1 MAHKQTTS
9 LVAVTALASAL
20 SLASPAIASE
30 ADDPE
35 GQERT
40 YVKIE
45 ASDLGDALNQLARQL
60 GVQIVFFSEATAGK
74 VAKPIDGD
82 FTHAEAIETLLRD
95 TALEYRF
102 LNDQTIAVSAPETAS
117 GVSYIQND
125 AQAPAAQLQETAS
138 GGRARGAAADD
149 SAIGG
154 PFDEA
159 PGTLERITVTAQ
171 KRAQDLQDVPVSITA
186 FSGDSLARQGIVS
199 LREIA
204 RFTPGFA
211 GSTFN
216 ETEPILAVRG
226 ATNTFSQAGASKPVG
241 VFLDDVFISRN
252 SASAFELF
260 DLEQVAIL
268 RGPQGTLF
276 GRNVTGGAI
285 MIQTSRPDPGAFS
298 AKFEASYGNLDA
310 VTLRGSVNLPA
321 NDRFAAKISSTYRM
335 RDGYG
340 RDRLADLEQNDV
352 DTFNIRGRFL
362 AQFTDSLDA
371 VLTLDYAENSNN
383 GRTLSTITPAIADD
397 GDIRTSE
404 HGVDQFYDREIFG
417 VAGHVTWEL
426 EAGSLVSISAYR
438 RADSIENFAFST
450 TSFTFLPRFNP
461 FFPFQRI
468 GLTGEEPETFSQE
481 LRWVSRE
488 DRRVRY
494 ILGFYFF
501 DEQISKQSTEIRL
514 GGATGDTIRDRTF
527 DQSVDTTSVAGYTD
541 VEIDLLDDLR
551 LNLGGRLT
559 WEEKQVQ
566 VDFIDALNPAADFQ
580 SPEFQESW
588 TEFNPRA
595 VLTWRPTATAS
606 VYFSFSE
613 GFTSGGFNTEEDTID
628 VIGRPFD
635 PETVRAFELGA
646 KTEWFDRKLRANL
659 SLFRQKYNDKQEGF
673 LDSAFNFVIVNA
685 AEATIKGVELELSW
699 SVSEALAL
707 FGSYSYL
714 DAVYQDFF
722 IPSSMQ
728 DRSGN
733 FLSTA
738 PENSFAVG
746 MDYRQ
751 PVGNAGEVFGTA
763 SFSWQDDYFTG
774 SENRDTFLIDSYGL
788 LNASAGFAFGDGR
801 WRVTVWGKNLTDKE
815 YILIRSDFGPIIGVG
830 EHFGAPRTYG
840 VSVTAEL

>member
-1 MAHKQTTS
+1 MAQQRTKP
-9 LVAVTALASAL
+9 LLAVTALAVAL
-20 SLASPAIASE
+20 GLTCPAGATEAGEAS
-30 ADDPE
+30 

-40 YVKIE
+40 YIRIE
-45 ASDLGDALNQLARQL
+45 ASELGDALNELARQL
-60 GVQIVFFSEATAGK
+60 GVQIVFFSDATEGK
-74 VAKPIDGD
+74 VAKPMDGR
-82 FTHAEAIETLLRD
+82 FTPIEAMERLLRD

-102 LNDQTIAVSAPETAS
+102 LNDQTIAVSAPEKAS

-125 AQAPAAQLQETAS
+125 ALASAPRLAATESDDRAASPQA
-138 GGRARGAAADD
+138 GAGAEGME
-149 SAIGG
+149 SNSLS
-154 PFDEA
+154 
-159 PGTLERITVTAQ
+159 GTLERITVTAQ

-216 ETEPILAVRG
+216 ETEPIFAVRG

-285 MIQTSRPDPGAFS
+285 MIQTSRPDLDELS
-298 AKFEASYGNLDA
+298 AKFEAGYGNLDA

-362 AQFTDSLDA
+362 VQLTDSLDA
-371 VLTLDYAENSNN
+371 LLTVDYAENSNN
-383 GRTLSTITPAIADD
+383 GRTLSTTIPASADD

-404 HGVDQFYDREIFG
+404 HGIDQFYDREIFG
-417 VAGHVTWEL
+417 VAGHITWDL

-468 GLTGEEPETFSQE
+468 GLTAEEPETFSQE

-501 DEQISKQSTEIRL
+501 DEQISKQSTEIRF

-527 DQSVDTTSVAGYTD
+527 DQSVDTTSVAGYAD
-541 VEIDLLDDLR
+541 VEIDVLDALR
-551 LNLGGRLT
+551 LNVGGRLT
-559 WEEKQVQ
+559 REEKQVQ
-566 VDFIDALNPAADFQ
+566 VDFIDMLNPAADFQ

-595 VLTWRPTATAS
+595 VVTWQPTDTAS

-635 PETVRAFELGA
+635 PETLRAFELGA

-751 PVGNAGEVFGTA
+751 PAGNAGEVFGTA

-801 WRVTVWGKNLTDKE
+801 WSVTVWGKNLTDKAHV
-815 YILIRSDFGPIIGVG
+815 LIRSDFGPIIGVG